1 MESNKIIC
9 HCTNDQCNNCTID
22 ELGPGQ
28 TFKLNLIFSNI
39 VNIYNT
45 GWYTGWAQH
54 EFCCM
59 TVVLSRNLGGSATP
73 WRI

>member
-45 GWYTGWAQH
+45 G
-54 EFCCM
+54 
-59 TVVLSRNLGGSATP
+59 
-73 WRI
+73 